1 MNSEVKKKKKQ
12 RWWRHIESSS
22 LTQVTDTQSLNVSS
36 SSISCS
42 SSSEGHLT
50 RSNNKLPTEP
60 KNTEGIVPGQ
70 SSESFMILSLCIVCF
85 SQRHLLQGF
94 VLSIGAADKDVC
106 SVPMDRFPAVVVE
119 GDFRVQNLQH
129 LLPHIVSSE
138 RVTESGQGEGQG
150 HAPTVSAGR
159 DTEIRQ
165 LGFPNI
171 GNTCYM
177 NATLQCLLS
186 LSCFW
191 SPIRAQCSSWTDP
204 SSCQMLRCFADLQQ
218 GRLTSRSSSK
228 KKKLLRALNACI
240 SVRCPAFGEDY
251 EQDAH
256 EFLMMCLLQLKEEGE
271 TLRVSSFSY
280 ICPVANFEFH
290 LKSVRTCSSCG
301 LQSSR
306 VEDFN
311 HLSVNLSSTLT
322 DSLHNYFKS
331 TVLEF
336 KCECGQGTEA
346 CEVVEFFTLPRTWL
360 ATPYRRNQNSRR
372 APKLVKHMQCQ
383 DGVPGTRR
391 YVSRNFKL
399 CGPAGSL
406 LVLAVISLKS
416 GSSDALGTSIIG
428 QGLGSPLLT
437 GEIRT
442 QEGHQSSLNTC
453 NVKMG
458 FQELVDMSLVT
469 SNYSWT
475 SLSSLE
481 WLHSGNR

>member
-1 MNSEVKKKKKQ
+1 
-12 RWWRHIESSS
+12 
-22 LTQVTDTQSLNVSS
+22 
-36 SSISCS
+36 
-42 SSSEGHLT
+42 
-50 RSNNKLPTEP
+50 
-60 KNTEGIVPGQ
+60 
-70 SSESFMILSLCIVCF
+70 
-85 SQRHLLQGF
+85 
-94 VLSIGAADKDVC
+94 
-106 SVPMDRFPAVVVE
+106 MDRFPAVVVE

-150 HAPTVSAGR
+150 HAPTVSAGKG
-159 DTEIRQ
+159 TEIRQ

-346 CEVVEFFTLPRTWL
+346 CEVVEFFTLPRVL
-360 ATPYRRNQNSRR
+360 ILHIKRFDMLGK
-372 APKLVKHMQCQ
+372 KLTNLMDIPSELDLSVLP
-383 DGVPGTRR
+383 GVASLGQPL
-391 YVSRNFKL
+391 S
-399 CGPAGSL
+399 GPAYTQDKGHEEDNLEKSSVPEQVVNESREGQGEKVQHVSPLETVHTDIYRLHAVVSHLGGSMDSGHYISDVAEEKGECWL
-406 LVLAVISLKS
+406 KFNDSKVSKKTEPAVLKS
-416 GSSDALGTSIIG
+416 RAKTAYLLFYMQSGAGEKNVVPWMVD
-428 QGLGSPLLT
+428 QGEAAVSP
-437 GEIRT
+437 
-442 QEGHQSSLNTC
+442 
-453 NVKMG
+453 
-458 FQELVDMSLVT
+458 
-469 SNYSWT
+469 
-475 SLSSLE
+475 
-481 WLHSGNR
+481 

>member
-1 MNSEVKKKKKQ
+1 MGCIYSCMKKKNKEGVNSEVKKKKKQ

-60 KNTEGIVPGQ
+60 KNTEGIVPG
-70 SSESFMILSLCIVCF
+70 
-85 SQRHLLQGF
+85 
-94 VLSIGAADKDVC
+94 AADKDVC
-106 SVPMDRFPAVVVE
+106 SVPMDRLPAVVVE

-159 DTEIRQ
+159 DTEIQQ

-251 EQDAH
+251 EQ
-256 EFLMMCLLQLKEEGE
+256 Q
-271 TLRVSSFSY
+271 
-280 ICPVANFEFH
+280 
-290 LKSVRTCSSCG
+290 
-301 LQSSR
+301 
-306 VEDFN
+306 
-311 HLSVNLSSTLT
+311 
-322 DSLHNYFKS
+322 
-331 TVLEF
+331 
-336 KCECGQGTEA
+336 
-346 CEVVEFFTLPRTWL
+346 
-360 ATPYRRNQNSRR
+360 
-372 APKLVKHMQCQ
+372 
-383 DGVPGTRR
+383 
-391 YVSRNFKL
+391 
-399 CGPAGSL
+399 
-406 LVLAVISLKS
+406 
-416 GSSDALGTSIIG
+416 
-428 QGLGSPLLT
+428 
-437 GEIRT
+437 
-442 QEGHQSSLNTC
+442 
-453 NVKMG
+453 
-458 FQELVDMSLVT
+458 
-469 SNYSWT
+469 
-475 SLSSLE
+475 
-481 WLHSGNR
+481 